1 MKKRFLSATVFLPA
15 IIALTFAGNYFFL
28 FLIALT
34 SFVAAYE
41 CNKILKRRNT
51 ADLPLLSGAF
61 SAILV
66 ILTYFFVS
74 KSSYTNV
81 ITVTVLISSIVS
93 MTWMLFYLESTPKLI
108 RDMAGLLAPAI
119 YTGGILSLTISVR
132 EASQGLVIIFYL
144 ITLTS
149 AADTGAYVIGKFV
162 GKTPFFPRISPSKT
176 WEGSVGAML
185 CAIGASVLFAIATSK
200 TNIVNISITH
210 SILIGISVGF
220 AGQIGDLY
228 ESSLKRKS
236 RMKDSG
242 TLIPGHGGVL
252 DRIDS
257 VIFNIPVIYYS
268 MQWLIE

>member
-1 MKKRFLSATVFLPA
+1 MKKRLLSATVFLPA
-15 IIALTFAGNYFFL
+15 IIALSFAGNYFFL
-28 FLIALT
+28 LLIALT
-34 SFVAAYE
+34 AFVAAYE
-41 CNKILKRRNT
+41 CNKILQKRNT
-51 ADLPLLSGAF
+51 AGLPLLSGSF

-66 ILTYFFVS
+66 VLTYFFGS
-74 KSSYTNV
+74 ISGYMNV
-81 ITVTVLISSIVS
+81 IAITVLISSIAS
-93 MTWMLFYLESTPKLI
+93 MTWMLFYLESTPRLI
-108 RDMAGLLAPAI
+108 RGMAGLLAPAI
-119 YTGGILSLTISVR
+119 YTGGILSLTITVR

-242 TLIPGHGGVL
+242 TLIPGHGGIL